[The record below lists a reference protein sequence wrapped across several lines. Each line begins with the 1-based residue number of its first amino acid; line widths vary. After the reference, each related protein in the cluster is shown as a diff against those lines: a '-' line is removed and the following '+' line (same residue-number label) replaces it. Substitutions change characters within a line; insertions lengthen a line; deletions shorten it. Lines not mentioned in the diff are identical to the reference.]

1 MIRSKFD
8 LYQFIGQFVMTAL
21 LAILIYLFYLAY
33 FGPHPIH
40 TFSGLGVL
48 FFFVVIVLPTYI
60 VAQMKLNYKRTVI
73 NTTDQTISFKMF
85 LLPITKTYPL
95 SYFDGY
101 IETKVSDKYSQYK
114 CLYLV
119 KDGKLKYKMSG
130 RFYNNIDDLQQGLST
145 VKYLGNIEFS
155 TNLSIKIALGK
166 PVLGTEVKAF

>member
-1 MIRSKFD
+1 MIRSQFD

-21 LAILIYLFYLAY
+21 LAILVYLFYLAW
-33 FGPHPIH
+33 FGPHPVNIL
-40 TFSGLGVL
+40 SGLGVL
-48 FFFVVIVLPTYI
+48 FVLVVVVLPAYI
-60 VAQMKLNYKRTVI
+60 VAQMKVNYKRTVI

-95 SYFDGY
+95 NYFDGY

-130 RFYNNIDDLQQGLST
+130 RFYNNIDELQQGLAGL
-145 VKYLGNIEFS
+145 KNLGNIEFS

-166 PVLGTEVKAF
+166 PVLA

>member
-1 MIRSKFD
+1 MIRSQFD

-21 LAILIYLFYLAY
+21 LAILVYLFYLAW
-33 FGPHPIH
+33 FGPHPVNI
-40 TFSGLGVL
+40 FSGLGVL

-60 VAQMKLNYKRTVI
+60 VAQMKVNYKRTVI
-73 NTTDQTISFKMF
+73 NTTDKTISFKMF

-101 IETKVSDKYSQYK
+101 IETKVSDRYNEYK

-119 KDGKLKYKMSG
+119 KDGRLKYKMSG
-130 RFYNNIDDLQQGLST
+130 RFYNNIDDLQQGLAGL
-145 VKYLGNIEFS
+145 KYLGNIDFT

-166 PVLGTEVKAF
+166 PVLA

>member
-21 LAILIYLFYLAY
+21 LAILVYLFYLAW
-33 FGPHPIH
+33 FGPHPVNI
-40 TFSGLGVL
+40 FSGLGILFVL
-48 FFFVVIVLPTYI
+48 VVVVLPTYI
-60 VAQMKLNYKRTVI
+60 MAQMKVNYKRTVI

-130 RFYNNIDDLQQGLST
+130 RFYNNIDELQQGLST

-155 TNLSIKIALGK
+155 TDLSIKIALGK
-166 PVLGTEVKAF
+166 PVLV